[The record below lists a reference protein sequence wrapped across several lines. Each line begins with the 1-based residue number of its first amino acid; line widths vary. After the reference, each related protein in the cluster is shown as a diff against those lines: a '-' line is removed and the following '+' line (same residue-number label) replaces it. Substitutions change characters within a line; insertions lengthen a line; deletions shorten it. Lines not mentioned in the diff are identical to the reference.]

1 MNSTFNDKKGSQI
14 NLLNTSETPAWSTD
28 RISLSSEEYM
38 YYVNLFNLND
48 KYENNYID
56 NKTASSF
63 LQNSGLSIAVLHSIW
78 EYSDI
83 QNKGYLT
90 LEDFFICCRL
100 VAHAQNGNPLSSD
113 LINTQ
118 PPCLPSFDI
127 IRHKSFSNISIM
139 EGTIE
144 WKLGIAEKEDYKRI
158 FKTLDIN
165 NEEKIEGNIIREY
178 YLNTSNIS
186 ICELMQIWN
195 ISDYDNDGYLDF
207 DQFCIM
213 NKIVDVRK
221 GKEINIPLSIP
232 KELLNSINPDYK
244 LAMNDGTTFKR
255 TDKGMET
262 HESDKLSYVNLLK
275 TENDDKEESKY
286 ENLED
291 IENAENSDNENNSE
305 QEDNYENTDNEKL
318 NMEFDFYEFKNEG
331 SDDNSHYEKKIKKK
345 KKNIAKSSIYK
356 DKSEEF
362 SDFQKEEE
370 EEEEDDDD
378 DNEVEEG
385 EDEQGDII
393 QEVPNDEEHN
403 NELLI
408 VNNKKKKI
416 KEKKKNNTNGT
427 SKEKEKKKKKKKYD
441 DKTMTYN
448 EEPCG
453 IEEMDV
459 DQNQKHVKNKNEKKD
474 DKMKKKIKQ
483 KDQGDEN
490 WKERWKEKMEEKIKA
505 KLKEKMR
512 VAMAEQVGGQINE
525 KLSDIALE
533 NIPDNEI
540 ISKNK
545 DNDSNE
551 SRSKLWKDL
560 MSQSKLVKF
569 NYANLKNANIESK
582 DIYKIEELNKKLEAE
597 NTERKIT
604 IEKQKD
610 QVNRLSYIYEHELKR
625 HQCLKEERRNL
636 EFLNICLYKDIK
648 YKKENIK
655 NIKKEI
661 KELIS
666 DINKINI
673 ENLNINKNYIQKE
686 KEVKAADQKR
696 KELAE
701 IISREKKYLKKD
713 EKNLIMLKNMIL
725 YLRKQKSKALKLQD
739 DLKSRYDVTNTDYQL
754 LIKNV
759 FHQQNN
765 LNTIVNKRLDLEKVK
780 NQQIVLFNSLS
791 NQSILLDLKNKY
803 PQLKKTLES
812 QPSPTFP
819 IQDNLL
825 HDPSQNS
832 QRKYFV
838 DKKGIPNEP
847 SQEIKSTKKNVKNFE
862 SMKNGDSVDIFSSL
876 DEMDSIEDALG
887 DENGSSNEMSLKD
900 GSLKSDDNSP

>member
-14 NLLNTSETPAWSTD
+14 NVLNTSEAPAWSTD

-78 EYSDI
+78 EYSDV

-100 VAHAQNGNPLSSD
+100 VAHAQNGNPLSSE

-127 IRHKSFSNISIM
+127 IRHKSFSNISNM
-139 EGTIE
+139 EGTVE

-207 DQFCIM
+207 NQFCIM

-232 KELLNSINPDYK
+232 KQLLNSINPDHK
-244 LAMNDGTTFKR
+244 LAMNDDTTFKR

-291 IENAENSDNENNSE
+291 IENEENSDNENNSE
-305 QEDNYENTDNEKL
+305 QEENYENTDNEKL
-318 NMEFDFYEFKNEG
+318 NMEFDFFEFKNEG
-331 SDDNSHYEKKIKKK
+331 SDN
-345 KKNIAKSSIYK
+345 
-356 DKSEEF
+356 
-362 SDFQKEEE
+362 KEEE
-370 EEEEDDDD
+370 EEEE
-378 DNEVEEG
+378 VEE
-385 EDEQGDII
+385 EDDEQGDII

-408 VNNKKKKI
+408 VNKKKKKT
-416 KEKKKNNTNGT
+416 KEKKKHNTSGAN
-427 SKEKEKKKKKKKYD
+427 KEKEKKKKKKKFEE
-441 DKTMTYN
+441 KTMTYN
-448 EEPCG
+448 NEEQCG
-453 IEEMDV
+453 IEEMDA

-474 DKMKKKIKQ
+474 EKVKKKIKQ
-483 KDQGDEN
+483 KNQGDEN
-490 WKERWKEKMEEKIKA
+490 WKEKWKEKMEAKIKA
-505 KLKEKMR
+505 KLKEKMKA
-512 VAMAEQVGGQINE
+512 VMAEQMTGRVSE
-525 KLSDIALE
+525 KLSEIALE
-533 NIPDNEI
+533 NIPDNEMVAK
-540 ISKNK
+540 SK
-545 DNDSNE
+545 DNESNE
-551 SRSKLWKDL
+551 SRSKLWREL
-560 MSQSKLVKF
+560 MNQSKLVKF

-597 NTERKIT
+597 NTERKIN

-673 ENLNINKNYIQKE
+673 ENLNINKSYIQKE

-701 IISREKKYLKKD
+701 IINKEKKYLKKD

-812 QPSPTFP
+812 QPNPTFQ
-819 IQDNLL
+819 IQDTLL
-825 HDPSQNS
+825 HDPSQNL

-847 SQEIKSTKKNVKNFE
+847 SHEIKSTKKNAKNFE

>member
-1 MNSTFNDKKGSQI
+1 MNSTFNDKKGSHI
-14 NLLNTSETPAWSTD
+14 NVLNTSEAPAWSTD

-78 EYSDI
+78 EYSDV

-100 VAHAQNGNPLSSD
+100 VAHAQNGNPLSSE

-127 IRHKSFSNISIM
+127 IRHKSFSNISNM
-139 EGTIE
+139 EGTVE

-207 DQFCIM
+207 NQFCIM

-232 KELLNSINPDYK
+232 KQLLNSINPDHK
-244 LAMNDGTTFKR
+244 LAMNDDTTFKR

-291 IENAENSDNENNSE
+291 IENEENSDNENNSE
-305 QEDNYENTDNEKL
+305 QEENYENTDNEKL
-318 NMEFDFYEFKNEG
+318 NMEFDFFEFKNEG
-331 SDDNSHYEKKIKKK
+331 SDNSHYEKKKKKK
-345 KKNIAKSSIYK
+345 KKNIAKSSIFK

-370 EEEEDDDD
+370 EEEE
-378 DNEVEEG
+378 EVEE
-385 EDEQGDII
+385 EDDEQGDII

-408 VNNKKKKI
+408 VNKKKKKT
-416 KEKKKNNTNGT
+416 KEKKKHNTNGAN
-427 SKEKEKKKKKKKYD
+427 KEKEKKKKKKKFEE
-441 DKTMTYN
+441 KTMTYN
-448 EEPCG
+448 NEEQCG
-453 IEEMDV
+453 IEEMDA

-474 DKMKKKIKQ
+474 EKVKKKIKQ
-483 KDQGDEN
+483 KNQGDEN
-490 WKERWKEKMEEKIKA
+490 WKEKWKEKMEAKIKA
-505 KLKEKMR
+505 KLKEKMKA
-512 VAMAEQVGGQINE
+512 VMAEQMTGRISE
-525 KLSDIALE
+525 KLSEIALE
-533 NIPDNEI
+533 NIPDNEMVAK
-540 ISKNK
+540 SK
-545 DNDSNE
+545 DNESNE
-551 SRSKLWKDL
+551 SRSKLWREL
-560 MSQSKLVKF
+560 MNQSKLVKF

-597 NTERKIT
+597 NTERKIN

-673 ENLNINKNYIQKE
+673 ENLNINKSYIQKE

-701 IISREKKYLKKD
+701 IINKEKKYLKKD

-812 QPSPTFP
+812 QPNPTFQ
-819 IQDNLL
+819 IQDTLL
-825 HDPSQNS
+825 HDPSQNL

-847 SQEIKSTKKNVKNFE
+847 SHEIKSTKKNAKNFE

>member
-1 MNSTFNDKKGSQI
+1 MNSTFNDKKSSQI

-232 KELLNSINPDYK
+232 KALLNSINPDYK

-370 EEEEDDDD
+370 EEEDDDD

-441 DKTMTYN
+441 
-448 EEPCG
+448 E
-453 IEEMDV
+453 
-459 DQNQKHVKNKNEKKD
+459 KNKK
-474 DKMKKKIKQ
+474 
-483 KDQGDEN
+483 
-490 WKERWKEKMEEKIKA
+490 
-505 KLKEKMR
+505 
-512 VAMAEQVGGQINE
+512 
-525 KLSDIALE
+525 
-533 NIPDNEI
+533 
-540 ISKNK
+540 
-545 DNDSNE
+545 
-551 SRSKLWKDL
+551 
-560 MSQSKLVKF
+560 
-569 NYANLKNANIESK
+569 
-582 DIYKIEELNKKLEAE
+582 
-597 NTERKIT
+597 
-604 IEKQKD
+604 
-610 QVNRLSYIYEHELKR
+610 
-625 HQCLKEERRNL
+625 
-636 EFLNICLYKDIK
+636 
-648 YKKENIK
+648 
-655 NIKKEI
+655 
-661 KELIS
+661 
-666 DINKINI
+666 
-673 ENLNINKNYIQKE
+673 
-686 KEVKAADQKR
+686 
-696 KELAE
+696 
-701 IISREKKYLKKD
+701 
-713 EKNLIMLKNMIL
+713 
-725 YLRKQKSKALKLQD
+725 
-739 DLKSRYDVTNTDYQL
+739 
-754 LIKNV
+754 
-759 FHQQNN
+759 
-765 LNTIVNKRLDLEKVK
+765 
-780 NQQIVLFNSLS
+780 
-791 NQSILLDLKNKY
+791 
-803 PQLKKTLES
+803 
-812 QPSPTFP
+812 
-819 IQDNLL
+819 
-825 HDPSQNS
+825 
-832 QRKYFV
+832 
-838 DKKGIPNEP
+838 
-847 SQEIKSTKKNVKNFE
+847 
-862 SMKNGDSVDIFSSL
+862 
-876 DEMDSIEDALG
+876 
-887 DENGSSNEMSLKD
+887 
-900 GSLKSDDNSP
+900 